1 MSVTGGNVDSIAE
14 RLAESAVAERLVM
27 LEAESASR
35 LESLRAAEVE
45 LQRRKATVE
54 ALEDR
59 MEQAS
64 RSLAEARDRV
74 VELESRR
81 DRDRAEVSALEL
93 DRATLSEELRALAR
107 DRDGLNVEIRSL
119 AGDRAALHET
129 IRRLERDLEQ
139 RESRIRTI
147 ESEQIALGEAI
158 RGHAVDREAR
168 ESQVRSLE
176 RDRAVLI
183 EVIRSHERDHAA
195 LDARCRSLDSERASL
210 AESVRT
216 HRRGAQDLDAR
227 IRSLER
233 ERAALVEGVESE
245 RATLA
250 RDLETERAARS
261 AEIERLASEVAVHR
275 AWAGLPLWKR
285 IARRFTGRVPGGIP
299 KPVAIDLSPRAVV
312 RSMGDALRAAGIAP
326 ESIQKTLM
334 ELLSTDRALGRFAA
348 RGGRVGTVIDVG
360 ASNGMWSNV
369 CMRHFPEA
377 RYVLIE
383 AQETH
388 RPALE
393 RFVERRPNASIVLKA
408 AGSRLGQIWFD
419 ERFPFGGLASERQ
432 LDGMHRQLPVTT
444 IDHEVAS
451 AGLPGPYLVKMDT
464 HGFELPILEGAAETL
479 KNASLVV
486 IECYA
491 LRLRDG
497 SPIFDEV
504 VTRMRELGFGVIDL
518 TEPLWRPLDGCLWQF
533 DLFFR
538 PLSSPEFAACRYE

>member
-1 MSVTGGNVDSIAE
+1 MSATGGNVDSIAE

-54 ALEDR
+54 ALEGR
-59 MEQAS
+59 LHQANL
-64 RSLAEARDRV
+64 SLAETRERV
-74 VELESRR
+74 VELESL
-81 DRDRAEVSALEL
+81 RDRARSEIRALEQ
-93 DRATLSEELRALAR
+93 DRATLSDELRALAR
-107 DRDGLNVEIRSL
+107 DRETLNGEIRSL
-119 AGDRAALHET
+119 VGDRAALHEA
-129 IRRLERDLEQ
+129 IRNRERDLEE
-139 RESRIRTI
+139 RETRIRGL
-147 ESEQIALGEAI
+147 ESERSALTEAI
-158 RGHAVDREAR
+158 NGHRADHEEREA
-168 ESQVRSLE
+168 QVRVLE

-195 LDARCRSLDSERASL
+195 LDARGRSLEAERTSL
-210 AESVRT
+210 AETVRV
-216 HRRGAQDLDAR
+216 HQLREKQHEARVGA
-227 IRSLER
+227 LEQ
-233 ERAALVEGVESE
+233 ERAALVREVEAE
-245 RATLA
+245 RTALA
-250 RDLETERAARS
+250 RDLEAERADRATQ
-261 AEIERLASEVAVHR
+261 IERLASEVAVHR
-275 AWAGLPLWKR
+275 TWAGLPLWKR
-285 IARRFTGRVPGGIP
+285 VARRLTGRVPGGTP
-299 KPVAIDLSPRAVV
+299 QPVAIDLSPRAVV

-326 ESIQKTLM
+326 ESMQRTIA
-334 ELLSTDRALGRFAA
+334 ELLSTDRALARFAA

-360 ASNGMWSNV
+360 ASNGMWSEV
-369 CMRHFPEA
+369 CMRHFPES
-377 RYVLIE
+377 RYALIE

-388 RPALE
+388 RAALE
-393 RFVERRPNASIVLKA
+393 RFVQRRPNASIVLKA

-533 DLFFR
+533 DLLFR

>member
-1 MSVTGGNVDSIAE
+1 LSVTGGNVDSIAE

-54 ALEDR
+54 ALEGRLD
-59 MEQAS
+59 QS
-64 RSLAEARDRV
+64 NRSLAETRDRV
-74 VELESRR
+74 VELESL
-81 DRDRAEVSALEL
+81 RDRARSEIRAIEQ
-93 DRATLSEELRALAR
+93 DRATLSDELRALAR
-107 DRDGLNVEIRSL
+107 DRETLNGEIRAL
-119 AGDRAALHET
+119 VGDRASLHEA
-129 IRRLERDLEQ
+129 IRNRERDLEE
-139 RESRIRTI
+139 RETRIRGLEAERTSLA
-147 ESEQIALGEAI
+147 ETVRVHQIREEEL
-158 RGHAVDREAR
+158 EAR
-168 ESQVRSLE
+168 VRVLE

-195 LDARCRSLDSERASL
+195 LDAR
-210 AESVRT
+210 
-216 HRRGAQDLDAR
+216 G
-227 IRSLER
+227 RSLEAER
-233 ERAALVEGVESE
+233 TALAHELEAERA
-245 RATLA
+245 
-250 RDLETERAARS
+250 DRAAQ
-261 AEIERLASEVAVHR
+261 IERLASEVAVHR

-285 IARRFTGRVPGGIP
+285 VACRLSGRVPGGTP
-299 KPVAIDLSPRAVV
+299 QPVAIDLSPRAVV

-326 ESIQKTLM
+326 ESMQKTLM

-360 ASNGMWSNV
+360 ASNGMWSDV

-377 RYVLIE
+377 RYALIE

-388 RPALE
+388 RAALE

-479 KNASLVV
+479 KHASLVV

-533 DLFFR
+533 DLLFR